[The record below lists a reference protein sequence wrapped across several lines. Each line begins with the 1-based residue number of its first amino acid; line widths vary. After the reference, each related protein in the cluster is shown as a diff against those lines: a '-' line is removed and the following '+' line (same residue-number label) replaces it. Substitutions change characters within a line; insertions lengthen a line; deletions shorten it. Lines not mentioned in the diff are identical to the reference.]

1 MHFMYNLLTFTTPFQ
16 SYLEQRD
23 TVFIL
28 QNKIRSN
35 DLEILKEINCYLVL
49 IVLVNLL
56 SYAIVMHM

>member
-1 MHFMYNLLTFTTPFQ
+1 MHFMYKLLTFTTPFQ

-35 DLEILKEINCYLVL
+35 DLDISKQINCYLIL
-49 IVLVNLL
+49 IFLVNLL
-56 SYAIVMHM
+56 SYAIIMHM